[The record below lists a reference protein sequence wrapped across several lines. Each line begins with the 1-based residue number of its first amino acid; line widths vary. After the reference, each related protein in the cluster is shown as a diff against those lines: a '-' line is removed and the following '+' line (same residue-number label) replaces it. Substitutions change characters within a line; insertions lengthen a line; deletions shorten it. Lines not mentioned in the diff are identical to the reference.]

1 MSMGSSM
8 PEHHRSVAAVF
19 VSTLLL
25 VTSTVSQ
32 AADDADTKAIRAMF
46 SRIDLNYRGLE
57 QVNRALGAGNLVAA
71 EAAYLEFWRTRDDQA
86 ILWNPNDRL
95 FSLQFRNG
103 MAADFFIDPP
113 RTISWRDRDKLK
125 EQIFLD
131 GTWQYTDKP
140 SKWTLLELADLILEN
155 KIVHIR
161 RSTYM
166 KPKEMGEKWRWF
178 PADDM
183 LYRHYFMPLLAQAY
197 WVTGD
202 DRYVG
207 KLVELWVDWIRTP
220 TKVKSMP
227 FYVMQN
233 IWFQVSSLEMVLQ
246 SPALKP
252 RDFCLIV
259 ANLSGPMAKDLTS
272 VECILNQLSG
282 QVNAL
287 LTLVGAFPEFKN
299 RDGWLKMAY
308 QYIDRLGELS
318 FPDGGF
324 SETTF
329 FYSVAT
335 AVTLLVCR
343 DNLKALEAHSSSP
356 LPVPEALRR
365 TEQWGEYFMYNVRP
379 DWRLPWTGHGRRGFA
394 TELLE
399 LLVKIH
405 PEREDFLYC
414 ATKGEKGKPPR
425 HSSAWFPW
433 AGYCSMRDRYGPKAN
448 YLFFDVGPCGTGH
461 KNASKLMV
469 IVAAHG
475 RTLLDD
481 RGCPYYGDQHKDFTP
496 LHDYSYGHSTV
507 IVDGKSQPLRDEVP
521 TAPQDNPWTSTDVLD
536 FNAGEY
542 VGPYVPTRYTSP
554 HAGKADKGVTHRRS
568 VVFVKPDYWIVTDR
582 LLSAI
587 ADQPKRE
594 RTFEQLFHF
603 IPCTLKHDRQ
613 TLAVRSTTAG
623 EPNLAL
629 IPVRGDD
636 DLTLEIIEGRRKPY
650 PLGWHTKG
658 HEPNNREFSMIPSPC
673 VVFRKK
679 SNMPTVMQTVL
690 WPMRAGDDRL
700 PKVEVIGQ
708 PASGGVK
715 VTLPDGRVDV
725 YCSPAAKGVHR
736 AGDVE
741 FDGLA
746 ALVRLDSDGQL
757 SSWAVVQGDRIR
769 FQETDLE

>member
-1 MSMGSSM
+1 MTRDKMIT
-8 PEHHRSVAAVF
+8 AAVF
-19 VSTLLL
+19 TVTATLFIP
-25 VTSTVSQ
+25 
-32 AADDADTKAIRAMF
+32 AASRGAEGADGEAIRAMF
-46 SRIDLNYRGLE
+46 ARIDLAYPGLE
-57 QVNRALGAGNLVAA
+57 KVKAALDRDDLPAA

-86 ILWNPNDRL
+86 ILWNPNARL
-95 FSLQFRNG
+95 FTLQFRNG
-103 MAADFFIDPP
+103 EAADFFIDPP
-113 RTISWRDRDKLK
+113 KTISWRDREKLK
-125 EQIFLD
+125 DQIFLD
-131 GTWQYTDKP
+131 GTWQYTGKP
-140 SKWTLLELADLILEN
+140 SKWTLLELADLMLEN

-166 KPKEMGEKWRWF
+166 KPKRMGEKWCWF

-183 LYRHYFMPLLAQAY
+183 LYRHYFMPVLAQAY

-202 DRYVG
+202 DRYVS
-207 KLVELWVDWIRTP
+207 KLIELWVDWIRTP
-220 TKVKSMP
+220 TKVKTMP

-233 IWFQVSSLEMVLQ
+233 IWFQVSTLEMVIQ

-259 ANLSGPMAKDLTS
+259 ANLSGPMAKNLTS

-287 LTLVGAFPEFKN
+287 LTLVGAFPESKE

-308 QYIDRLGELS
+308 KYIDRLGELS

-335 AVTLLVCR
+335 AVTFLVCR
-343 DNLKALEAHSSSP
+343 DNLKALEEHSFSLP
-356 LPVPEALRR
+356 PVPEALGR

-399 LLVKIH
+399 LLVEIH
-405 PEREDFLYC
+405 PEREDFLFC
-414 ATKGEKGKPPR
+414 ATKGEKGKPPE
-425 HSSAWFPW
+425 HPSAWFPW
-433 AGYCSMRDRYGPKAN
+433 AGYCSMRDQYGPETN
-448 YLFFDVGPCGTGH
+448 HLFFDIGPCGTGH
-461 KNASKLMV
+461 KNANKLMV

-496 LHDYSYGHSTV
+496 LRDYCYGHSTV

-521 TAPQDNPWTSTDVLD
+521 TAPQDNPWTSTEVLD
-536 FNAGEY
+536 FNAGKY

-554 HAGKADKGVTHRRS
+554 KAGKEDTGVVHHRS

-582 LLSAI
+582 LLPAV

-603 IPCTLKHDRQ
+603 IPCEVKQDTQ
-613 TLAVRSTTAG
+613 TLSVSSTTAG
-623 EPNLAL
+623 EPNLTL
-629 IPVRGDD
+629 IPVRGDG

-658 HEPNNREFSMIPSPC
+658 HEPNNREFNMVPSPC
-673 VVFRKK
+673 VVYRRK
-679 SNMPTVMQTVL
+679 SNMPTVMQMVL
-690 WPMRAGDDRL
+690 WPQKAGETEQ
-700 PKVEVIGQ
+700 PKVEPLDGL
-708 PASGGVK
+708 PPGAAK
-715 VTLPDGRVDV
+715 VTLSDGRVDL
-725 YCSPAAKGVHR
+725 YYSTSEPCEFEL
-736 AGDVE
+736 AGSR
-741 FDGLA
+741 FHSLA
-746 ALVRLDSDGQL
+746 ALVRLNT
-757 SSWAVVQGDRIR
+757 QGHIVAK
-769 FQETDLE
+769 QAIKP